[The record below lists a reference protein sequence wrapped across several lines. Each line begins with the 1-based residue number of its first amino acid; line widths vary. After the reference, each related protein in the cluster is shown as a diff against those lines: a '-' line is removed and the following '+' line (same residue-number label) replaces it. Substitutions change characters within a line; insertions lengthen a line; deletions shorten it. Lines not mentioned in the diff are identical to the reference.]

1 MAGESYSLTDK
12 LLSRKTALYS
22 CYT

>member
-1 MAGESYSLTDK
+1 MAGERYSLTDK
-12 LLSRKTALYS
+12 LLSWKTALYS